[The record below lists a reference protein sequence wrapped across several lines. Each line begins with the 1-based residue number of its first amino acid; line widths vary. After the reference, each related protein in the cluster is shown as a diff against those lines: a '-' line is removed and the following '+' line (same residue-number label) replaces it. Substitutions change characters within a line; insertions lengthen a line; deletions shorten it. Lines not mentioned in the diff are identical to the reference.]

1 MIRNSW
7 LCKSVIVK
15 FSRFFLIALTVTDI
29 NRCVSVYGGF
39 SLKERDVLFV
49 QFSYFSNLF
58 RRVLVHFIM
67 YYAVMCNSK
76 GTVQSH
82 VHNVMMFFLFYNSI
96 CLLETFAILLTKIL
110 CVEIKLTCP
119 KHCGPADRSCTTA

>member
-1 MIRNSW
+1 MISNSW

-15 FSRFFLIALTVTDI
+15 FSIYFLIALTVTDI
-29 NRCVSVYGGF
+29 NRCVYGGF
-39 SLKERDVLFV
+39 SLKERDVLLV

-82 VHNVMMFFLFYNSI
+82 VHNVMMFFP
-96 CLLETFAILLTKIL
+96 LLQFHMPVGNVCHFVDKNTLRRNQVNLSKTL
-110 CVEIKLTCP
+110 WPC
-119 KHCGPADRSCTTA
+119 